1 MLEDRHG
8 SLALVSLPGILFGDR
23 EEMLQNGHG
32 PLAQSCLK
40 VVEDEVG
47 IGLGHRTCTKPK
59 KESFSKFLTQ
69 TDHYSSLPLTS
80 VSDPDL

>member
-1 MLEDRHG
+1 LGTGKKCLKMEHG

-32 PLAQSCLK
+32 SLAQSCFE

-47 IGLGHRTCTKPK
+47 IGLGHRTCTTK
-59 KESFSKFLTQ
+59 KVLSNF
-69 TDHYSSLPLTS
+69 
-80 VSDPDL
+80 